1 MKKVPTAVATLVVAL
16 LSLSPLAT
24 VASAGAT
31 GRTLPA
37 SIVNLSARQIANIAL
52 ASARAKGTC
61 TNVSSGASVG
71 LSFGAT
77 TELAS
82 NSAAQTIH
90 FNAASGEA
98 RLVAGT
104 AYVKMNAKFIE
115 LDFGRSAPQ
124 LANRWIS
131 LTRSDAAYHDVVTG
145 MLLPSVLSQ
154 VLPAGTLSRS
164 KPTTLYGVGVIAI
177 SGAANAQLGL
187 SSSKQT
193 LFVST
198 TAPYLP
204 VALDAAGRSRGV
216 PTTLTVTFSH
226 WGQDFHISAPSSAL
240 PISATTLAAG

>member
-16 LSLSPLAT
+16 LTPLGT
-24 VASAGAT
+24 VGSAGAT
-31 GRTLPA
+31 PRSLPA

-77 TELAS
+77 TESAS
-82 NSAAQTIH
+82 NSAEQTIH
-90 FNAASGEA
+90 FNAASAEA

-124 LANRWIS
+124 LASRWIS
-131 LTRSDAAYHDVVTG
+131 LTRSDAAYRDVVTG

-154 VLPAGTLSRS
+154 VLPAGTLSKS
-164 KPTTLYGVGVIAI
+164 KPTTLFGVGVIAI
-177 SGAANAQLGL
+177 SGSANARLGL
-187 SSSKQT
+187 TSSKQT
-193 LFVST
+193 MFVST
-198 TAPYLP
+198 SAPFLP
-204 VALDAAGRSRGV
+204 VALDAAGRSRGI

-226 WGQDFHISAPSSAL
+226 WGQGLHVAAPASAL

>member
-1 MKKVPTAVATLVVAL
+1 MKKVPIAVATLVVAL
-16 LSLSPLAT
+16 LAPLIT
-24 VASAGAT
+24 VGSADAA

-77 TELAS
+77 TDSAS
-82 NSAAQTIH
+82 NSAEQTLH
-90 FNAASGEA
+90 FNGASGEA

-115 LDFGRSAPQ
+115 LDFGRTAPQ

-131 LTRSDAAYHDVVTG
+131 LTRSDTAYHDVVTG
-145 MLLPSVLSQ
+145 MLLSSVLSQ
-154 VLPAGTLSRS
+154 VLPAGTLSKS
-164 KPTTLYGVGVIAI
+164 KPTTLYGVKVIAI
-177 SGAANAQLGL
+177 SGSANARLGL

-226 WGQDFHISAPSSAL
+226 WGQHFHISAPSSAL